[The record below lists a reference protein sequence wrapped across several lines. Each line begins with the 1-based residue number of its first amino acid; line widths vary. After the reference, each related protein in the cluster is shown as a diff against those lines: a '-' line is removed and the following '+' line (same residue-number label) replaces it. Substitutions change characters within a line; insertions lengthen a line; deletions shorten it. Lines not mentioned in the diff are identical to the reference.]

1 MTVFFS
7 YGFRPFFFGAA
18 LFAGVA
24 VPAWIFLPVWFFLQI
39 SMGLKQQGS
48 NVAFWAH
55 VGGFLAGAIIS
66 IAVYNYIPKAR
77 PYPSRTDHRD

>member
-1 MTVFFS
+1 
-7 YGFRPFFFGAA
+7 
-18 LFAGVA
+18 L
-24 VPAWIFLPVWFFLQI
+24 
-39 SMGLKQQGS
+39 GLKPHSS

-55 VGGFLAGAIIS
+55 VGGFVAGALIS